1 MESNSLNNEFN
12 SDLIFE
18 NEIIKKILKR
28 KKNEDS
34 NKTSL
39 LNENTIL
46 KLKKNKKLKIKK
58 LETFNINKVYN
69 INNHA
74 YIKDETKENNLNKN
88 KLLCDKGIMT
98 ENILNNSTKTY
109 LTLIKDLNYRKNS
122 LNLTKT
128 YDINNKKR
136 NNYYTE
142 SKLKKFYNSEI
153 NLRYKQKIFPLI
165 LKKEKKINKNLI
177 TRFNYESRNRKLKIK
192 KEYNNSVKLIP
203 IHCQN
208 IINYTEDYLDNKN
221 IKSKSP
227 NSDFSELIPDVRK
240 KKRLR
245 HFLLFQMNDYYQ
257 KNNTHFKFH

>member
-1 MESNSLNNEFN
+1 MESNSLNDEFN

-18 NEIIKKILKR
+18 NEIIKKILNR

-34 NKTSL
+34 NKTNL

-46 KLKKNKKLKIKK
+46 KLKKNKKLKFKK

-69 INNHA
+69 INNHV
-74 YIKDETKENNLNKN
+74 YIKDEIKENNLNKK
-88 KLLCDKGIMT
+88 KLLCEKGIMT

-109 LTLIKDLNYRKNS
+109 LTLIKDLNYRKNL

-153 NLRYKQKIFPLI
+153 NLRYKQKIFPL
-165 LKKEKKINKNLI
+165 
-177 TRFNYESRNRKLKIK
+177 S
-192 KEYNNSVKLIP
+192 
-203 IHCQN
+203 
-208 IINYTEDYLDNKN
+208 
-221 IKSKSP
+221 
-227 NSDFSELIPDVRK
+227 
-240 KKRLR
+240 
-245 HFLLFQMNDYYQ
+245 
-257 KNNTHFKFH
+257 